1 MKKKVLWSTV
11 AASIMLVSW
20 GFLSSNNSI
29 KAKEIPSKETS
40 VSTSDSEKKTE
51 KNSTLKPEARYVWGT
66 RPSTPLST
74 FGPMQ
79 PDFYKPVTDG
89 VAESFSNLY
98 SFQPRITSLTKI
110 YRAKKGYALTEPPNT
125 LARETIKPKDDVGYQ
140 IVATHMGLKNGRWV
154 DVKYEYIDRGPNTNS
169 YADFYVGLSKAV
181 KPGQNPGVLL
191 FSITYTGNS
200 EPIFRMSLIDHDS
213 GEPIRMG
220 SGHVTFGDVDYNEWI
235 KVKPV
240 GGTFNYLTART
251 NNGILTDQNNFGSD
265 QVTIIAPAGNTNADT
280 YDFSRYF
287 SVGYEDIDYLDIQYS
302 ADKSVVNISQIE
314 MPETMFE
321 LERPS
326 LIADTDENLED
337 EVITYSLLQ
346 PIPYRAS
353 IGKLSSLAFEGT
365 VDDSMSF
372 NKSDIQVYD
381 QDDKNVTANFVSAV
395 DSKNPQK
402 FTLVA
407 LPTYTDSLV
416 DKTEQLRIDVKTTLN
431 KTNDAYKKYQNNATG
446 QLTIPFQMKLKYA
459 NAGGA
464 DAGDLR
470 ELDSNIAF
478 GHINLKKITINYKDE
493 LGKSLQASQT
503 ELGFLGDSVTYS
515 APTIEG
521 YNLKSPKE
529 VDGTD
534 NFADTEKN
542 VDYVYEKVTPNVTL
556 EQSVDKAKAQPGETL
571 HYKLNIGSVQ
581 ETPKDLDTRTV
592 SVEYWDDLGQ
602 KIRTDSTYTIKKGS
616 SYDFSEIPAVEGFDG
631 IAATVTSNA
640 KGTVADDDIVIK
652 MRGFKATLNLLVQKK
667 VRYVDE
673 NDQPISDDVT
683 YLGRD
688 KYIPNYSVKAK
699 VIPGY
704 VISDG
709 QESYPVIFNA
719 TSPDEYVFKYR
730 SSRNY
735 NSLKITEVL
744 DSKLE
749 NPTNFTWNTKE
760 AVEIP
765 NDSITYDEAT
775 RKITATSPTDGIAFN
790 HESTIEFDAKV
801 ASTATANY
809 VISQTAN
816 FKAGYLADGTIDVS
830 TKTPAETVVTLD
842 SELTIHFVDEKGE
855 NVVDPLIIQTKLG
868 QKLNL
873 KTTPTIIQKIAD
885 AEAKYYGV
893 DASKRPSN
901 EESYIVSS
909 SSETVTYYFVGSLKL
924 VSVPSILDFGLENMV
939 GGNVIRENSAQYT
952 EPLKIADTRPNEA
965 KTWTLKAALTKS
977 LTSEDQSVVLP
988 DAIRYKNPDKAEFIM
1003 NGSPQVLYANG
1014 NSTEKVYDISSTWGT
1029 SKDSNGFKFE
1039 IPAVKVSQLGKYSGE
1054 ITYYIS
1060 DTYEP

>member
-20 GFLSSNNSI
+20 GFLASNNSI
-29 KAKEIPSKETS
+29 KAKEIPTKETS

-51 KNSTLKPEARYVWGT
+51 KNSPLKPELRGAWGAKPSAPLAIFGPT
-66 RPSTPLST
+66 RPDL
-74 FGPMQ
+74 
-79 PDFYKPVTDG
+79 YKSMIPG
-89 VAESFSNLY
+89 VAESFPNKY
-98 SFQPRITSLTKI
+98 SFQPKIT
-110 YRAKKGYALTEPPNT
+110 ALTDLYRKRPGRAEE
-125 LARETIKPKDDVGYQ
+125 LIKPGSWPPYDSLKQTDVGYYLLG
-140 IVATHMGLKNGRWV
+140 THMGIKNGRW
-154 DVKYEYIDRGPNTNS
+154 IDLKLE
-169 YADFYVGLSKAV
+169 YADIGPVKSTTETVTVGTNKTLTAGMGTVHLAFAVASSK
-181 KPGQNPGVLL
+181 N
-191 FSITYTGNS
+191 T
-200 EPIFRMSLIDHDS
+200 EPIFRMSFIDHET
-213 GEPIRMG
+213 GEPVKMD
-220 SGHVTFGDVDYNEWI
+220 SGHVTFNDIDYTEWM
-235 KVKPV
+235 KVTPTGSGK
-240 GGTFNYLTART
+240 FDYISAR
-251 NNGILTDQNNFGSD
+251 NDNGILTDTANFTSEQITMISPED
-265 QVTIIAPAGNTNADT
+265 SNVADDDFTRFFTI
-280 YDFSRYF
+280 
-287 SVGYEDIDYLDIQYS
+287 GYSNVDSLDIQYYTGGT
-302 ADKSVVNISQIE
+302 AINLSQLE
-314 MPETMFE
+314 VPEAMFE
-321 LERPS
+321 LETPS
-326 LIADTDENLED
+326 LVSDVDGNLED
-337 EVITYSLLQ
+337 EVITSSLIQ

-353 IGKLSSLAFEGT
+353 IGKLTSLAFEGT

-372 NKSDIQVYD
+372 IKSDIQVYD
-381 QDDKNVTANFVSAV
+381 KDNKNITTNFISAL
-395 DSKNPQK
+395 DPKNPQK

-407 LPTYTDSLV
+407 LPAYTDTLV
-416 DKTEQLRIDVKTTLN
+416 NKTDQLRIDIKTTLN

-459 NAGGA
+459 NAGGV
-464 DAGDLR
+464 DSGNLI

-478 GHINLKKITINYKDE
+478 GHINLKKITINYKDD

-503 ELGFLGDSVTYS
+503 KLGFLGESVTYS

-534 NFADTEKN
+534 NFTNTEKN

-556 EQSVDKAKAQPGETL
+556 EKSVDKAKAQPGETL

-581 ETPKDLDTRTV
+581 ETPKDLDTRTI

-602 KIRTDSTYTIKKGS
+602 KIRTDSTYTMKKGS

-640 KGTVADDDIVIK
+640 KGTVSDDDIVIK
-652 MRGFKATLNLLVQKK
+652 ISGFKATLDMLVQKK

-709 QESYPVIFNA
+709 QESYPVTFDT

-749 NPTNFTWNTKE
+749 NPTNFTWKSKE

-801 ASTATANY
+801 ASTATVNY

-830 TKTPAETVVTLD
+830 TKTPAETLVTLESQVIVKFID
-842 SELTIHFVDEKGE
+842 ESADTPQIADELTFTQEIGTTIDLSKEKSVQDVIEKLKKKYEQILPAPGVVEFKPDTTIAEFKFKGRLTYVSSPEIFDFGLNIASFKKLRVD
-855 NVVDPLIIQTKLG
+855 D
-868 QKLNL
+868 
-873 KTTPTIIQKIAD
+873 PTII
-885 AEAKYYGV
+885 GM
-893 DASKRPSN
+893 PL
-901 EESYIVSS
+901 IVSDTRAKS
-909 SSETVTYYFVGSLKL
+909 PGWSLKVKL
-924 VSVPSILDFGLENMV
+924 
-939 GGNVIRENSAQYT
+939 T
-952 EPLKIADTRPNEA
+952 EELLNEDG
-965 KTWTLKAALTKS
+965 KTTLRN
-977 LTSEDQSVVLP
+977 
-988 DAIRYKNPDKAEFIM
+988 AIRYKSGETETILSNQALTVVQKLNPGE
-1003 NGSPQVLYANG
+1003 
-1014 NSTEKVYDISSTWGT
+1014 YDV
-1029 SKDSNGFKFE
+1029 SKDWSAAGDGLKLE
-1039 IPAVKVSQLGKYSGE
+1039 IAPGAVHALGKYHGE
-1054 ITYYIS
+1054 ILFELGET
-1060 DTYEP
+1060 P